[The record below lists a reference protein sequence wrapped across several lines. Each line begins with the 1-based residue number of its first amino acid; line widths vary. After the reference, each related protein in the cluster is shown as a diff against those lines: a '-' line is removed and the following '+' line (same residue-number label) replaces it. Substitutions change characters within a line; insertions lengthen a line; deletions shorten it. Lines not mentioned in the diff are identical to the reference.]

1 MKEILFC
8 VLIMLTSNAYA
19 LLPKTYE
26 ARFVSIT
33 SNGTKMPLDIN
44 QIRFLGR
51 ERLANGTFELKE
63 DLDNE
68 SVLIVGETFIDSVGD
83 GEYKQLP
90 FTAPKQSICKA
101 LEAYWTYF
109 EPSIKFGVNTDFP
122 AHTHP
127 CPVPKGRYYLK
138 DVVLKAD
145 NWPVIMPRG
154 FLKAVATVFKNDEDV
169 GSLEIVS
176 QISDLS

>member
-8 VLIMLTSNAYA
+8 VLIMLVCKAYA

-33 SNGTKMPLDIN
+33 TNGTQMPLDVS

-51 ERLANGTFELKE
+51 ERMANGTFELKE
-63 DLDNE
+63 DLDE
-68 SVLIVGETFIDSVGD
+68 SFSIFGETFIDSMGD
-83 GEYKQLP
+83 GEYKQLL

-101 LEAYWTYF
+101 FEAYWPYF
-109 EPSIKFGVNTDFP
+109 EPSVKFGVNTDFP
-122 AHTHP
+122 VHTHP
-127 CPVPKGRYYLK
+127 CPLPKGKYYLK

-154 FLKAVATVFKNDEDV
+154 FLKAVATGFKNDEYV

-176 QISDLS
+176 KISDLS